1 MEQRASS
8 SAWRACG
15 RGGTVVLYSLAAG
28 GTLIIYLRF
37 VCGWRLGD
45 LMYVTRASL
54 GRSLTSVTSGAAHA
68 MLDRPQR
75 CLSPPVRTAARR

>member
-1 MEQRASS
+1 M
-8 SAWRACG
+8 
-15 RGGTVVLYSLAAG
+15 VLYSLAAG

-54 GRSLTSVTSGAAHA
+54 SRSLTSVTTGTASA
-68 MLDRPQR
+68 RP
-75 CLSPPVRTAARR
+75 CDLL